1 MMLASLLTVSVC
13 ADDRQLFTARG
24 HRSDRRLKKRSTKK
38 KKKEENSERS
48 GVQACELDLDLNGTE
63 YSSQELK
70 WIESY
75 AANDENSTSYY
86 AVPNTV
92 SGSLCSCC
100 IGEKC
105 ATGKPCEALL
115 GAAGIVFGVIGAC
128 CFFCGCIA
136 ISYFVNQSRK
146 RAATQQITPP
156 NQTVTPVYPTGT
168 VVVPAQ
174 NVVVPGQQQ
183 GNVMILPGQ
192 QPVVFVQQTNQQGSQ
207 DRSKQFWGT

>member
-1 MMLASLLTVSVC
+1 MVLT
-13 ADDRQLFTARG
+13 
-24 HRSDRRLKKRSTKK
+24 
-38 KKKEENSERS
+38 
-48 GVQACELDLDLNGTE
+48 

-70 WIESY
+70 WIEAVPLPMKIY
-75 AANDENSTSYY
+75 TSYY

-128 CFFCGCIA
+128 CFFCPKLA

-146 RAATQQITPP
+146 RASTQQIIPKP
-156 NQTVTPVYPTGT
+156 NCYTSLSYWNGGGF
-168 VVVPAQ
+168 AQ

-192 QPVVFVQQTNQQGSQ
+192 QPVVFVQQTNQQGHKTAPSSSGE
-207 DRSKQFWGT
+207 RRNFRYSMPFNI

>member
-1 MMLASLLTVSVC
+1 M
-13 ADDRQLFTARG
+13 
-24 HRSDRRLKKRSTKK
+24 KKRSTKK
-38 KKKEENSERS
+38 KKEEENSERS

-146 RAATQQITPP
+146 RAATQQLPP
-156 NQTVTPVYPTGT
+156 QTKLLQVILERWWFLHKRNSPGCYVNND
-168 VVVPAQ
+168 PA
-174 NVVVPGQQQ
+174 GQQ
-183 GNVMILPGQ
+183 LA
-192 QPVVFVQQTNQQGSQ
+192 VFIQYITSHKTAPSSERRIYRTYQHYLIIYT
-207 DRSKQFWGT
+207 